1 MVSVQFLRSRFS
13 SIKKIKGDLILKFKE
28 NFHGNRFNKK
38 IYYFQENTNK
48 TTVFSEKKLLHF
60 SCFTN

>member
-1 MVSVQFLRSRFS
+1 MVSVQFLRSGFS

-38 IYYFQENTNK
+38 YIIQENTNK